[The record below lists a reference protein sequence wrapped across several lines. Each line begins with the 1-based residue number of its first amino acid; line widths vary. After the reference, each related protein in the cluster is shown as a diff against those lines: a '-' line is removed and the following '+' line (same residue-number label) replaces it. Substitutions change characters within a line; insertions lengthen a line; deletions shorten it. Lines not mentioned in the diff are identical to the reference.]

1 MGMQMKGRRG
11 RKAVERQGM
20 SMEELLELPISVDML
35 TAFRAVGIGRTSG
48 YELVRTGQFPTRVLR
63 LGNTYRVPR
72 EELLRL
78 LGIDRRSREHT
89 QDRPDVTKENTG
101 TSEAMIRGSE
111 EQGGAAR

>member
-1 MGMQMKGRRG
+1 MSTQMKSWQG

-20 SMEELLELPISVDML
+20 SREELLELPISVDML

-78 LGIDRRSREHT
+78 LGIDQGSREHT
-89 QDRPDVTKENTG
+89 HTTDP
-101 TSEAMIRGSE
+101 A
-111 EQGGAAR
+111 